1 MNISKLFSI
10 LNDKKIV
17 SYYILI
23 ILIGI
28 VTGLLDYRNNQLDSI
43 ITILTDPENLNN
55 IKFLD
60 QIYSYLGFENEKDFF
75 NFFVFLPFYQLF

>member
-28 VTGLLDYRNNQLDSI
+28 VTGLLEI
-43 ITILTDPENLNN
+43 IGIT
-55 IKFLD
+55 
-60 QIYSYLGFENEKDFF
+60 S
-75 NFFVFLPFYQLF
+75 

>member
-28 VTGLLDYRNNQLDSI
+28 VTGLLEIIGITSLIPI

-60 QIYSYLGFENEKDFF
+60 QIYSIWF
-75 NFFVFLPFYQLF
+75 